1 MGSGHIVNIDNR
13 ERISITEVADIESFN
28 EENILI
34 ILKNGGLFIKGQD
47 LHIQKLDLE
56 EGSVLITGSITSAVY
71 TEKKDKQEKG
81 FLKKILK

>member
-1 MGSGHIVNIDNR
+1 MDTHVVNIDNR
-13 ERISITEVADIESFN
+13 ERVSVTEVTDIESFD
-28 EENILI
+28 EKMILL
-34 ILKNGGLFIKGQD
+34 ILKNGGLIIKGEN

-56 EGSVLITGSITSAVY
+56 EGRVLISGSVGSAVY

>member
-1 MGSGHIVNIDNR
+1 MENGHIVNIDNR

-28 EENILI
+28 EDTMLI
-34 ILKNGGLFIKGQD
+34 TLKSGGLLIKGQD

-56 EGSVLITGSITSAVY
+56 EGKVLITGSISSAVY
-71 TEKKDKQEKG
+71 TEKKDRQEKG

>member
-1 MGSGHIVNIDNR
+1 MDSGHIVNIDNR
-13 ERISITEVADIESFN
+13 ERISITEVTDIESFN

-34 ILKNGGLFIKGQD
+34 LLKNGGLFIKGQD

-56 EGSVLITGSITSAVY
+56 EGRVLITGSITSAVY
-71 TEKKDKQEKG
+71 TEKKDRQEKG